1 MNTNNNFNNN
11 NYNNN
16 TTSTNNSNSNNK
28 LDETIVGQVTKIKE
42 EGNTLF
48 KQNKYEDAIKKYYE
62 AIQEIKTSTDKD
74 KYKNELNELEKQC
87 RLNIVNCK
95 LKTKDY
101 DGVINECSIVL
112 ENNKCFKAYYRMGLA
127 LFHKKKYDK
136 AFRYLDN
143 ANAIGNQSEKSAVEP
158 HLKECKEKLD
168 EMKKKEREERRRK
181 EKEKEE
187 LEKQKEKEKEKEKK
201 EKKEENNIINNE
213 KDKIKDKKSELYD
226 IEDIINNIKEKD
238 PKAYV
243 PIVLPFEKEDNK
255 KNLKEELNNENGL
268 FIFQFPRQIPIKDLN
283 LQIKAKEEENT
294 NEEPNYDENGFLISQ
309 EFKNSF
315 QELKDNTK
323 IGKLIIMKSGK
334 IKIKIGDIYFDINE
348 GSLTKFAQYSAIVTG
363 NDDNQA
369 FILGQPLNKKLIVT
383 PEFD

>member
-1 MNTNNNFNNN
+1 
-11 NYNNN
+11 
-16 TTSTNNSNSNNK
+16 
-28 LDETIVGQVTKIKE
+28 
-42 EGNTLF
+42 
-48 KQNKYEDAIKKYYE
+48 
-62 AIQEIKTSTDKD
+62 
-74 KYKNELNELEKQC
+74 
-87 RLNIVNCK
+87 
-95 LKTKDY
+95 
-101 DGVINECSIVL
+101 
-112 ENNKCFKAYYRMGLA
+112 
-127 LFHKKKYDK
+127 
-136 AFRYLDN
+136 
-143 ANAIGNQSEKSAVEP
+143 
-158 HLKECKEKLD
+158 
-168 EMKKKEREERRRK
+168 MKKKKEIKENINKKEKNISKKLEDKKIDKRIVK
-181 EKEKEE
+181 LNLEKEKYDDK
-187 LEKQKEKEKEKEKK
+187 LK

>member
-1 MNTNNNFNNN
+1 MSNKKTIENPKNEKKIENNNLHLNSEAFSFLELDNFLSQEISKKDNNN
-11 NYNNN
+11 NNKKNIKKKISQEKNNN
-16 TTSTNNSNSNNK
+16 K
-28 LDETIVGQVTKIKE
+28 
-42 EGNTLF
+42 
-48 KQNKYEDAIKKYYE
+48 
-62 AIQEIKTSTDKD
+62 
-74 KYKNELNELEKQC
+74 
-87 RLNIVNCK
+87 
-95 LKTKDY
+95 
-101 DGVINECSIVL
+101 
-112 ENNKCFKAYYRMGLA
+112 
-127 LFHKKKYDK
+127 
-136 AFRYLDN
+136 
-143 ANAIGNQSEKSAVEP
+143 SEKKQKLRIKPNENLAREQT
-158 HLKECKEKLD
+158 KEDL
-168 EMKKKEREERRRK
+168 MYI
-181 EKEKEE
+181 EKEE
-187 LEKQKEKEKEKEKK
+187 LPEEIKEIKEKEDIKENINKKEKNISKKLEDKKIDKRIVKLNLDKEKYDDKLK

-334 IKIKIGDIYFDINE
+334 IKIKIGNIYFDINE

>member
-1 MNTNNNFNNN
+1 
-11 NYNNN
+11 
-16 TTSTNNSNSNNK
+16 
-28 LDETIVGQVTKIKE
+28 L
-42 EGNTLF
+42 
-48 KQNKYEDAIKKYYE
+48 
-62 AIQEIKTSTDKD
+62 
-74 KYKNELNELEKQC
+74 
-87 RLNIVNCK
+87 
-95 LKTKDY
+95 
-101 DGVINECSIVL
+101 
-112 ENNKCFKAYYRMGLA
+112 
-127 LFHKKKYDK
+127 KKK
-136 AFRYLDN
+136 
-143 ANAIGNQSEKSAVEP
+143 
-158 HLKECKEKLD
+158 
-168 EMKKKEREERRRK
+168 
-181 EKEKEE
+181 
-187 LEKQKEKEKEKEKK
+187 
-201 EKKEENNIINNE
+201 II
-213 KDKIKDKKSELYD
+213 
-226 IEDIINNIKEKD
+226 
-238 PKAYV
+238 
-243 PIVLPFEKEDNK
+243 K